1 MVILFLTIFFK
12 ISIDIITR
20 EISVKYDQDKT
31 LDLNIYEIRINDNL
45 IKNKSYIDNL
55 LFDCQCSLFLVD
67 ITNQESFLLIQ
78 NLIKNIEMKKYPYL
92 KIILVINKLDQENI
106 REISEFEIKEFL
118 ECNKTSIDSIKI
130 SIKNGNNIKELIKK
144 LNTIINESTNE
155 PPINKVLVAQKI
167 IKGFSNSSNSLSF
180 ILIGDTSVGK
190 KSFINTYCKKEFE
203 DKFLSTIGIDKEAK
217 NIKILNEE
225 YKLTIWSTAGQER
238 FRCLPKKY
246 YQNSDGIFVLFDITN
261 KESFREISNWIN
273 DIKENNLSKENNNI
287 IYIIGNKIDLEDK
300 REVNKEEVEEY
311 AKSLGLK
318 YFEISCKINLN
329 IQEVMARMIMECY
342 MQINNIKDTKDCF
355 DLRQVQKEEKNNK
368 KKGCH

>member
-12 ISIDIITR
+12 ISIDIITK
-20 EISVKYDQDKT
+20 EISINIDQNET
-31 LDLNIYEIRINDNL
+31 LDLNIYEIRINEDL

-55 LFDCQCSLFLVD
+55 LFDCQCALFLVD

-106 REISEFEIKEFL
+106 REISENEIKEFF

-130 SIKNGNNIKELIKK
+130 SIKNGYNINELIKK

-155 PPINKVLVAQKI
+155 PPIYKVLVAQNI

-273 DIKENNLSKENNNI
+273 DIKDNNFVKENNNI
-287 IYIIGNKIDLEDK
+287 IYIIGNKIDLEEK
-300 REVNKEEVEEY
+300 RKVNKEEVEEY
-311 AKSLGLK
+311 VKSLGLK

-342 MQINNIKDTKDCF
+342 MQINNIKDAKDCF
-355 DLRQVQKEEKNNK
+355 DLKKEQKEEKNNK

>member
-1 MVILFLTIFFK
+1 MFLTIFFK
-12 ISIDIITR
+12 ISIDILTK
-20 EISVKYDQDKT
+20 EISVKYDQNKT
-31 LDLNIYEIRINDNL
+31 LDLNIFEIRINDNL
-45 IKNKSYIDNL
+45 IEKNYFIDNL
-55 LFDCQCSLFLVD
+55 LFDCQCALFLVD
-67 ITNQESFLLIQ
+67 ITNQESFLLIK
-78 NLIKNIEMKKYPYL
+78 NLIKNIEMKKHPYL

-106 REISEFEIKEFL
+106 REISENEIKEFL
-118 ECNKTSIDSIKI
+118 ECNKTLIDSIKI

-246 YQNSDGIFVLFDITN
+246 YQNSDGIFVLFN
-261 KESFREISNWIN
+261 K
-273 DIKENNLSKENNNI
+273 
-287 IYIIGNKIDLEDK
+287 
-300 REVNKEEVEEY
+300 
-311 AKSLGLK
+311 
-318 YFEISCKINLN
+318 
-329 IQEVMARMIMECY
+329 
-342 MQINNIKDTKDCF
+342 
-355 DLRQVQKEEKNNK
+355 
-368 KKGCH
+368 